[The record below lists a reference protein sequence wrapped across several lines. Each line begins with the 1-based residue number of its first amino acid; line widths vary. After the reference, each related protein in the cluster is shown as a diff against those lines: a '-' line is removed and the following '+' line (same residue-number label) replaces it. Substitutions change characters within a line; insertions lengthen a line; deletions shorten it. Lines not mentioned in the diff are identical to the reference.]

1 MVANKAQSDYWT
13 SPAGL
18 KWVEHERALDTAMSG
33 MLDMMFDAAG
43 ITSTDHI
50 IDIGCG
56 TGAST
61 IEAARRVPEGKVLGL
76 DISAPLLNR
85 ATSRAE
91 GEGVDNASFVLADA
105 QTHDFSDQSFDL
117 LVSRLGM
124 SFFSDTVAAF
134 QNLAHALND
143 RGRMVFVCW
152 ASVGENPWFS
162 IPKQAAEA
170 KLGPLP
176 KGDPTAPGPT
186 AFQDCDRVTA
196 LMTRAGLSD
205 IEARPV
211 HIVLTPPDGVA
222 GAARAASKVG
232 PAARI
237 VKAFDGSDTDEAA
250 IEDAVKI
257 AFEEFADA
265 GEVRVPAVVNLFT
278 CSTRTAL

>member
-1 MVANKAQSDYWT
+1 VDANKAQSDYWT

-18 KWVEHERALDTAMSG
+18 KWIEHEHALDTAMAG
-33 MLDMMFDAAG
+33 MLDMMLDAAG
-43 ITSTDHI
+43 INSTDHI

-61 IEAARRVPEGKVLGL
+61 IEAARRVPDGRVLGL
-76 DISAPLLNR
+76 DISEPLLNR

-91 GEGVDNASFVLADA
+91 LEGAGNASFVLADA
-105 QTHDFSDQSFDL
+105 QTHDFSDQNFDL

-152 ASVGENPWFS
+152 ASVTQNPWFS

-170 KLGPLP
+170 KLGPQP
-176 KGDPTAPGPT
+176 KGDPNAPGPT
-186 AFQDCDRVTA
+186 AFQDCNRVA
-196 LMTRAGLSD
+196 DLMARAGISD
-205 IEARPV
+205 IEARSV
-211 HIVLTPPDGVA
+211 DIVLTPPGGVA

-237 VKAFDGSDTDEAA
+237 MKTYSGTEADEAE
-250 IEDAVKI
+250 IEDAVRI
-257 AFEEFADA
+257 AFEEFDDA
-265 GEVRVPAVVNLFT
+265 GEVQVPAVVNLLT
-278 CSTRTAL
+278 CSR

>member
-1 MVANKAQSDYWT
+1 MDANKAQSDYWT

-18 KWVEHERALDTAMSG
+18 KWIEHEHALDTAMAG
-33 MLDMMFDAAG
+33 MLDMMLDAAG
-43 ITSTDHI
+43 INSTDHI

-61 IEAARRVPEGKVLGL
+61 IEAARRVPDGRVLGL
-76 DISAPLLNR
+76 DISEPLLNR

-91 GEGVDNASFVLADA
+91 LEGAGNASFVLADA
-105 QTHDFSDQSFDL
+105 QTHDFSDQNFDL

-152 ASVGENPWFS
+152 ASVTQNPWFS

-170 KLGPLP
+170 KLGPQP
-176 KGDPTAPGPT
+176 KGDPNAPGPT
-186 AFQDCDRVTA
+186 AFQDCNRVA
-196 LMTRAGLSD
+196 DLMARAGISD
-205 IEARPV
+205 IEARSV
-211 HIVLTPPDGVA
+211 DIVLTPPGGVA

-237 VKAFDGSDTDEAA
+237 MKTYSGTEADEAE
-250 IEDAVKI
+250 IEDAVRI
-257 AFEEFADA
+257 AFEEFDDA
-265 GEVRVPAVVNLFT
+265 GEVQVPAVVNLLT
-278 CSTRTAL
+278 CSR